1 MNDELN
7 IDTTVFDEEYE
18 QQQLDKA
25 LRQGEID
32 RAAAE
37 AEQEAPAKA
46 EPPEQKKEKKVSSLV
61 V

>member
-46 EPPEQKKEKKVSSLV
+46 EPPEQKKEKR
-61 V
+61 